1 MSTIQF
7 IRHKVTRV
15 KYLRFPD
22 GRVCPV
28 SDLPTSAGVDA
39 DLRNIEVKCE
49 TCETWHP
56 CHTMHPHA
64 TGLECSAC
72 RATACATACA
82 SASPESQHAAA
93 MRKAA
98 ALLRLAQSDNPH
110 EAALAASRAQEI
122 IDRYKLNLAALDSAP
137 SEEPAEEIRN
147 FKDDPIDNGGIWK
160 ALLAQA
166 VANVNQCR
174 IYTSG
179 GNVHIIGRPSDV
191 ALVRPF
197 HAYLAG
203 EIERLAS
210 RHCKGNS
217 RTYWNNFRHGAV
229 ETIKQ
234 RLNASLAATVE
245 TVKAEAL
252 ASGNANALTI
262 VNNSLAL
269 IEKRKQ
275 EVADWTRANMS
286 LRNRTA
292 RSSYNNAGHAAG
304 RAAGQSV
311 NLNRSAGALNST
323 RRALA

>member
-1 MSTIQF
+1 MSSAQF
-7 IRHKVTRV
+7 LRHKVTAV
-15 KYLRFPD
+15 KYLRLAS
-22 GRVCPV
+22 GSMIPV
-28 SDLPTSAGVDA
+28 ADLPCLASNDATLSA
-39 DLRNIEVKCE
+39 ISVKCE

-56 CHTMHPHA
+56 CHAMHPHA

-72 RATACATACA
+72 RATACA

-122 IDRYKLNLAALDSAP
+122 IDRYKLNLAALDSTP

-147 FKDDPIDNGGIWK
+147 FKDDPLDNGGLWK

-166 VANVNQCR
+166 VANVNQCKV
-174 IYTSG
+174 YTSG
-179 GNVHIIGRPSDV
+179 GSVHIIGRPSDV
-191 ALVRPF
+191 AIVRPF
-197 HAYLAG
+197 YSYLAT
-203 EIERLAS
+203 ECERLAS

-217 RTYWNNFRHGAV
+217 RTYWNNFRLGAV
-229 ETIKQ
+229 ETINQ
-234 RLNASLAATVE
+234 RLKASLAATVE
-245 TVKAEAL
+245 TVRAEAL
-252 ASGNANALTI
+252 AAGNKNALAI
-262 VNNSLAL
+262 VTNSLAL
-269 IEKRKQ
+269 IEKRKE
-275 EVADWTRANMS
+275 EVAAWTRQNMS

-292 RSSYNNAGHAAG
+292 RSSYNNAGREAG

-323 RRALA
+323 RRTLA

>member
-1 MSTIQF
+1 MSTMQF
-7 IRHKVTRV
+7 LRHKVTGI
-15 KYLRFPD
+15 KYIRLAS
-22 GRVCPV
+22 GSMIPV
-28 SDLPTSAGVDA
+28 SDLPRLAGNDA
-39 DLRNIEVKCE
+39 DLRSIEIKCE
-49 TCETWHP
+49 TCHTWHP
-56 CHTMHPHA
+56 CHAMHTHP
-64 TGLECSAC
+64 TGLQC
-72 RATACATACA
+72 RACIATAA
-82 SASPESQHAAA
+82 AAASPESEHAAA

-147 FKDDPIDNGGIWK
+147 FKDDPLDTGGLWK

-166 VANVNQCR
+166 VANVNQCKV
-174 IYTSG
+174 YTSG

-191 ALVRPF
+191 AIVRPF

-210 RHCKGNS
+210 RHCRGNS
-217 RTYWNNFRHGAV
+217 RTYWNNFRLGAV

-234 RLNASLAATVE
+234 RLQASLASTVE

-252 ASGNANALTI
+252 AAGNSAALVT
-262 VNNSLAL
+262 VTNSLAI

-275 EVADWTRANMS
+275 EVEAWARQNMN
-286 LRNRTA
+286 LRSRTA
-292 RSSYNNAGHAAG
+292 RSSYNNAGREAG
-304 RAAGQSV
+304 RAAGHSV
-311 NLNRSAGALNST
+311 NLHRSAGALNST

>member
-1 MSTIQF
+1 MSAQF
-7 IRHKVTRV
+7 LRHKVSGI
-15 KYLRFPD
+15 KYLRLAS
-22 GRVCPV
+22 GSMIPV
-28 SDLPTSAGVDA
+28 ADLPRLAGNDA
-39 DLRNIEVKCE
+39 DLRAVSVKCE

-56 CHTMHPHA
+56 CHAMHPHA

-72 RATACATACA
+72 RATACA

-122 IDRYKLNLAALDSAP
+122 IDRYKLNLAALDTAP

-147 FKDDPIDNGGIWK
+147 FADDPLDTGGMWK

-166 VANVNQCR
+166 VANVNQCK

-179 GNVHIIGRPSDV
+179 GAVHIIGRPSDV
-191 ALVRPF
+191 AMVRPF

-203 EIERLAS
+203 EIERIAS

-217 RTYWNNFRHGAV
+217 RTYWNNFRLGAV

-252 ASGNANALTI
+252 AAGNESALAI
-262 VNNSLAL
+262 VTNSLAL

-275 EVADWTRANMS
+275 EVADWTRANIN

-292 RSSYNNAGHAAG
+292 RSSFNNAGHAAG
-304 RAAGQSV
+304 RAAGQTV

-323 RRALA
+323 RRAIA

>member
-1 MSTIQF
+1 MSSAQF
-7 IRHKVTRV
+7 LRHKVTGI
-15 KYLRFPD
+15 KYLRTAA
-22 GRVCPV
+22 GAMIPV
-28 SDLPTSAGVDA
+28 ADLPRLSGNDA
-39 DLRNIEVKCE
+39 TLRGIQVKCE

-56 CHTMHPHA
+56 CHAMHPHR

-72 RATACATACA
+72 RATAAAA
-82 SASPESQHAAA
+82 ASPESQHAAA

-122 IDRYKLNLAALDSAP
+122 IDRYKLNLAALDDAP

-147 FKDDPIDNGGIWK
+147 FKDDPLDEGGVWK
-160 ALLAQA
+160 ALLGKA
-166 VANVNQCR
+166 VATVNQCQA
-174 IYTSG
+174 YTCAG
-179 GNVHIIGRPSDV
+179 HVHLIGRPSDV
-191 ALVRPF
+191 AMVRPF
-197 HAYLAG
+197 YAYLAG

-217 RTYWNNFRHGAV
+217 RTYWNNFRLGAV
-229 ETIKQ
+229 ETINQ
-234 RLNASLAATVE
+234 RLKASLAATVA

-252 ASGNANALTI
+252 AAGNERALVI
-262 VNNSLAL
+262 VQNSLAL
-269 IEKRKQ
+269 LEKRKQ
-275 EVADWTRANMS
+275 EVAEWTRANMN

-292 RSSYNNAGHAAG
+292 RHSYSHAGREAG
-304 RAAGQSV
+304 RAAGHGV

>member
-1 MSTIQF
+1 MQSFEFVRSKSSGIKF
-7 IRHKVTRV
+7 
-15 KYLRFPD
+15 LRFND
-22 GRVCPV
+22 GRLCPV
-28 SDLPTSAGVDA
+28 SDLPTSAGNDA
-39 DLRNIEVKCE
+39 DLLAVSVKCE

-56 CHTMHPHA
+56 CHAMHPHP
-64 TGLECSAC
+64 TGLECRAC
-72 RATACATACA
+72 RLSATAT
-82 SASPESQHAAA
+82 ASPESQHAAA

-122 IDRYKLNLAALDSAP
+122 IDRYKLNLATLDATPSA
-137 SEEPAEEIRN
+137 EPPEEIRN
-147 FKDDPIDNGGIWK
+147 FKNDPLSEGGTWK

-166 VANVNQCR
+166 VAGVNQCQA
-174 IYTSG
+174 YTSG
-179 GNVHIIGRPSDV
+179 GNICLVGRPSDV
-191 ALVRPF
+191 AIIRPF
-197 HAYLAG
+197 FAYLSS

-217 RTYWNNFRHGAV
+217 RTYWNNFRLGAV
-229 ETIKQ
+229 ETIAQ
-234 RLNASLAATVE
+234 RLKASLAATVE

-252 ASGNANALTI
+252 AAGNQSALVI
-262 VNNSLAL
+262 VENSLAL

-275 EVADWTRANMS
+275 EVSTWTRQNMQ
-286 LRNRTA
+286 LRSRTS
-292 RSSYNNAGHAAG
+292 RSSYNDTARSAG